1 VPVPEILRFAQNDS
15 FAIMIDNQLNTAI
28 ESARAA
34 AERGDFAAAVE
45 TQECVVT
52 HMRVKAQ
59 SADDLVA
66 LSAQMFNLADYYTG
80 VERFDDAIRLL
91 EEVVALDER
100 MSLPDAE
107 SDRQTLEQ
115 ARRLAVMTPDERKR
129 WYANTP
135 AGLPTATAMPDEM
148 TQLLNQLDGVDAVDR
163 AELEVLMRQLAG
175 LSPEEQVKKVMEIRK
190 RSGGHAPAVK

>member
-1 VPVPEILRFAQNDS
+1 
-15 FAIMIDNQLNTAI
+15 MIENQLNTAI
-28 ESARAA
+28 ESAREA

-45 TQECVVT
+45 TQERVVA

-175 LSPEEQVKKVMEIRK
+175 LSPEEQVKKVLEMRK
-190 RSGGHAPAVK
+190 RSGGHAPAVE